1 MNHFG
6 YGVSVDSASIHIVNT
21 DPVEIFLESELYTSK
36 EFQLVKTQQVQKQN
50 VEIFI
55 EITDFFFYN
64 FKYIDT
70 VLDSL

>member
-1 MNHFG
+1 MD
-6 YGVSVDSASIHIVNT
+6 GVSVDSASIHTVNT

-55 EITDFFFYN
+55 EITDVFYN
-64 FKYIDT
+64 VKYIDT